1 MKTEIAERIRMAR
14 LAKGLSQQNVAV
26 ELDLTTAAY
35 SNIERGITDITVT
48 RLHELSRI
56 LDKNMSELLGLEELS
71 NNRDS
76 ASLIYKQTLGQQ
88 LVTLT
93 QQLGA
98 LKTQVDKLETDFRN
112 LQS

>member
-1 MKTEIAERIRMAR
+1 MKMEIAERIRMAR

-48 RLHELSRI
+48 RLLEISRI
-56 LDKNMSELLGLEELS
+56 LDKNMSELLGLDAGS
-71 NNRDS
+71 GVNDS
-76 ASLIYKQTLGQQ
+76 SSLIYKQTLGQQ
-88 LVTLT
+88 IVTLT

-98 LKTQVDKLETDFRN
+98 LQSQVDKLENDFRKG
-112 LQS
+112 Q